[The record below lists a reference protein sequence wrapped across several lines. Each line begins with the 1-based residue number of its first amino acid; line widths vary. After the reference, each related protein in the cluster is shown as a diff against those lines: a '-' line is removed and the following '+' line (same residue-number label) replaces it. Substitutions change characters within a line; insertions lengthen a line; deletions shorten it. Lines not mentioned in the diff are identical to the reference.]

1 MSEPQECRRKS
12 DDALARAFTATTPD
26 ERSALISEAVYWH
39 AQAQEAERADLPERA
54 GSAA

>member
-54 GSAA
+54 DSAA